1 MKPLA
6 CLVALAFCGIA
17 RADDPPAKAPAA
29 ADHLQ
34 RFQGTWRVEEWDTG
48 GKPADDLKTREAFF
62 GANVFVFRRTG
73 KPVQAG
79 TVQLDG
85 SKTPNTIN
93 LSVREGEGRD
103 EVLLGIYELEGDS
116 LTLCF
121 DPKGQQRPKD
131 FKPDAKDGFVLVTLR
146 KPKPP
151 ADEAVNIV
159 GKYNSAMIDAMTG
172 KPVLAE
178 VTVERRGDGY
188 VLTYRTGDKVLF
200 VGTALRKGD
209 QLSMCWASAGQ
220 AGVSVYK
227 IEAGPKLVGEFTT
240 LGGLGVVGKET
251 LTPWKKTD

>member
-6 CLVALAFCGIA
+6 CLVALALCAAA
-17 RADDPPAKAPAA
+17 RGDDPPAKAPAA

-34 RFQGTWRVEEWDTG
+34 KFQGTWRVEAWDTG
-48 GKPADDLKTREAFF
+48 GKAADDLKDREAFF
-62 GANVFVFRRTG
+62 GANVFVFRRAG

-79 TVQLDG
+79 TVQLDT
-85 SKTPNTIN
+85 SKTPHTIN

-103 EVLLGIYELEGDS
+103 EVMLGVYELDGDT
-116 LTLCF
+116 LKLCF
-121 DPKGQQRPKD
+121 DPKGQSRPKD
-131 FKPDAKDGFVLVTLR
+131 LKPDAKDGFVLVSLR
-146 KPKPP
+146 KPKPV
-151 ADEAVNIV
+151 AEEAVNIV

-188 VLTYRTGDKVLF
+188 QMTYRSGDKVLF
-200 VGTALRKGD
+200 IGTALRKGD

>member
-6 CLVALAFCGIA
+6 CLVAVALCATA
-17 RADDPPAKAPAA
+17 RADDPPKKAPAA
-29 ADHLQ
+29 SDHLQ
-34 RFQGTWRVEEWDTG
+34 RFQGTWRVEAWDTG

-62 GANVFVFRRTG
+62 GANVFVFRRAG

-79 TVQLDG
+79 TVQLDTG
-85 SKTPNTIN
+85 KTPHTIN

-103 EVLLGIYELEGDS
+103 EVLLGVYELDGDA
-116 LTLCF
+116 LKLCF
-121 DPKGQQRPKD
+121 DPKGQARPKD

-146 KPKPP
+146 KPKPL

-159 GKYNSAMIDAMTG
+159 GKYTSTMLDATTG
-172 KPVLAE
+172 KPVVAE
-178 VTVERRGDGY
+178 VTLERRGDGY
-188 VLTYRTGDKVLF
+188 ALTYRAGDKVLF
-200 VGTALRKGD
+200 IGTALRKGD
-209 QLSMCWASAGQ
+209 QLSMCWASGGQ

-251 LTPWKKTD
+251 LVPWKKTD